1 MPVPVLT
8 AFSSMKLTT
17 ATNYAYLGLWDLVDV
32 VHRVVSLRDGLVP
45 HSGGH
50 KAESEKQRQ
59 SWGKSSA
66 AAP

>member
-1 MPVPVLT
+1 MQ
-8 AFSSMKLTT
+8 LTT
-17 ATNYAYLGLWDLVDV
+17 TNHAYLGLWGLVDV